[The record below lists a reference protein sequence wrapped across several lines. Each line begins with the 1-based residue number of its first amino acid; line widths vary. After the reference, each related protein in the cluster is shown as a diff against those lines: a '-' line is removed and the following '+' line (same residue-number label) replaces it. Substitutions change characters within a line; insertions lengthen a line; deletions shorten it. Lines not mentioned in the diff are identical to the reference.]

1 MGYGAVCAFVGMIAM
16 ILDFQ
21 RFYRKHHQL
30 KKVCEQI
37 NVTKEHLP
45 STKQLLEQDYQEII
59 YTLYQQRQELSD
71 QMNNKY
77 TDLVEYY
84 TIWATPNQN
93 ADCFHE
99 AEPAKPGYRPE

>member
-1 MGYGAVCAFVGMIAM
+1 MKLLLQYFNYHKKSIVVFISFGVIFAVVFFLYRLPVSAVGYGVAVCAFVGMIAM

-59 YTLYQQRQELSD
+59 YTL
-71 QMNNKY
+71 
-77 TDLVEYY
+77 
-84 TIWATPNQN
+84 
-93 ADCFHE
+93 
-99 AEPAKPGYRPE
+99 